1 MREHS
6 DLDQLKRQAKELL
19 DAYRSSSPDAIAEVE
34 AYHRIATPEDFAL
47 HDAQFVLARSYGFES
62 WPTLKAAVDG
72 VTAGRLHEAVER
84 GDLDTARQL
93 LDRRPEIID
102 LGRGETRALHMAV
115 LRRDLAMTSLLL
127 ERGANPD
134 GGIWPNRDA
143 TSPYVLARDRGYDEI
158 TAALDAERRRRGA
171 RGPGHATEVTRLLT
185 RAWQSGSESAVVAA
199 FEAHPEL
206 ADMRPPDGLTML
218 HRAAGAGALVVM
230 QWLIDHGAD
239 VHSKT
244 EQGWT
249 PLDYAA
255 TGRGGDWLFD
265 TEKFTRVAALLLQ
278 HGAKLSPLS
287 AAALGRWDYLGL
299 VPRDETSER
308 QRASRRSGAGRPGVP
323 ANDAVGVLG
332 GAKPLGFSL
341 DRWPK
346 QDLEGHGVL
355 EAAVKGNQPDVLGRL
370 LDLGL
375 DPDERAQV
383 GHIAEQTWSAGGPL
397 FWAVVLNRIDM
408 ARLLLD
414 RGADP
419 NADVFTSGSPAYRA
433 YHGGNPEMIALIE
446 RHGGWIHPGQAGYA
460 RQTEIARKMLAG
472 EIDPHLVPD
481 DFSGHTVAEQLL
493 WGGASSLSADIVR
506 MALEQVDW
514 APDDPRW
521 FWMLW
526 RPVPGHEDYNLQQ
539 QHDASEC
546 FKLILARCG
555 PHHRAGDSGQ
565 TMLHEVIARDHGVGV
580 ALATILL
587 DAGAHLDVRDTLL
600 DSTPLG
606 WACRWGRV
614 KLVKLLLA
622 RGADPVEAGAPPWA
636 TPHAWATKMQ
646 WPEIAGLL
654 EGRREMERP
663 VR

>member
-1 MREHS
+1 MSRTPPARAMREHP

-19 DAYRSSSPDAIAEVE
+19 DAYRSSSKDAIAEVE
-34 AYHRIATPEDFAL
+34 AYHRTATPETFAL

-62 WPTLKAAVDG
+62 WRKLKAAVDG
-72 VTAGRLHEAVER
+72 VTAARFHEAVER

-93 LDRRPEIID
+93 LDRRPEIVD
-102 LGRGETRALHMAV
+102 LGRGEMRALHMAV
-115 LRRDLAMTSLLL
+115 LRRDRAMTLLLL

-171 RGPGHATEVTRLLT
+171 RGPGRVTEATRELT
-185 RAWQSGSESAVVAA
+185 RAWQSGSESAVVAV
-199 FEAHPEL
+199 FEAHPDL
-206 ADMRPPDGLTML
+206 AGMRPSDGLTML
-218 HRAAGAGALVVM
+218 HRAAGAGALLVM

-239 VHSKT
+239 VHGKT

-265 TEKFTRVAALLLQ
+265 TGKFTRVGALLLQ
-278 HGAKLSPLS
+278 HGAELSPLS
-287 AAALGRWDYLGL
+287 AAALGQWDYL
-299 VPRDETSER
+299 
-308 QRASRRSGAGRPGVP
+308 QRWS
-323 ANDAVGVLG
+323 
-332 GAKPLGFSL
+332 
-341 DRWPK
+341 K
-346 QDLEGHGVL
+346 QDLEGKGVL
-355 EAAVKGNQPDVLGRL
+355 EAAVKGDQPDVLRRL

-375 DPDERAQV
+375 DPDERVQV

-397 FWAVVLNRIDM
+397 FWAVVLNRIEM
-408 ARLLLD
+408 ARLLLA

-419 NADVFTSGSPAYRA
+419 SADVFTSGSPAYRA

-446 RHGGWIHPGQAGYA
+446 QHGGWIQPGPAGYA
-460 RQTEIARKMLAG
+460 RQTEMARKMLAG

-493 WGGASSLSADIVR
+493 WGGASSLSADIVQ

-521 FWMLW
+521 FWILW
-526 RPVPGHEDYNLQQ
+526 RPVPGHEDYTPQQ

-546 FKLILARCG
+546 FQLILARCG
-555 PHHRAGDSGQ
+555 PHHRAKEHGQ

-587 DAGAHLDVRDTLL
+587 DAGARLDVRDRLL

-614 KLVKLLLA
+614 ELVKLLLA
-622 RGADPVEAGAPPWA
+622 RGADPVEADALPWA
-636 TPHAWATKMQ
+636 TPRAWAAKMQ
-646 WPEIAGLL
+646 WPEIVELL